1 MKKILAAAMAV
12 VTALS
17 LGACAS
23 SAAKSGGTE
32 SAKDTSAESAKGA
45 SSENVGEAKAEGS
58 YAGKTLIMATNAE
71 FPPYEYHE
79 GKDNVGIDVEIA
91 KAVAEQMG
99 AKFEVSDMAF
109 DAIISAVDSGKAD
122 FGAAG
127 MTVTEDRKKNV
138 DFSDTYATSVQSVI
152 IPENSDIKSID
163 DLKGKKI
170 GVQQGTTGDI
180 YATKDYGK
188 DAIQPFPKG
197 VDAVLALGAG
207 KVDAVII
214 DGNTAKAFVADQK
227 GLKLLDS
234 AYAEEEYAIC
244 VKKGNTELR
253 DGINAALKELKASGK
268 LDEIVAKY
276 IKAD

>member
-1 MKKILAAAMAV
+1 MKKFLTAAMAV
-12 VTALS
+12 MTALS

-32 SAKDTSAESAKGA
+32 SAKDTSTKDA
-45 SSENVGEAKAEGS
+45 SSESAGEAKAEGS

-79 GKDNVGIDVEIA
+79 GKDIVGIDVEIA

-152 IPENSDIKSID
+152 VPENSDIKSID

-253 DGINAALKELKASGK
+253 DGINAALKELKASGE

>member
-1 MKKILAAAMAV
+1 MKKILVAAMAV

-45 SSENVGEAKAEGS
+45 SSESAGEAKAEGS

-79 GKDNVGIDVEIA
+79 GKDIVGIDVEIA

-152 IPENSDIKSID
+152 VPENSDIKSID

-234 AYAEEEYAIC
+234 TYAEEEYAIC

>member
-32 SAKDTSAESAKGA
+32 SAKDTSTKDAPSESA
-45 SSENVGEAKAEGS
+45 GEAKAEGS

-79 GKDNVGIDVEIA
+79 GKDIVGIDVEIA

-152 IPENSDIKSID
+152 VPENSDIKSID

>member
-32 SAKDTSAESAKGA
+32 SAKDTSAESA
-45 SSENVGEAKAEGS
+45 GEAKAEGS

-79 GKDNVGIDVEIA
+79 GKDIVGIDVEIA

-152 IPENSDIKSID
+152 VPENSDIKSID

>member
-1 MKKILAAAMAV
+1 MKKFLTAAMAV
-12 VTALS
+12 MTALS

-32 SAKDTSAESAKGA
+32 SAKDTSTKDA
-45 SSENVGEAKAEGS
+45 SSESAGEAKAEGS

-79 GKDNVGIDVEIA
+79 GKDIVGIDVEIA

-152 IPENSDIKSID
+152 VPENSDIKSID

>member
-1 MKKILAAAMAV
+1 MKKFLTAAMAV

-32 SAKDTSAESAKGA
+32 SAKDTSAESAKDA
-45 SSENVGEAKAEGS
+45 SSESAGEAKAEGS

-79 GKDNVGIDVEIA
+79 GKDIVGIDVEIA

-152 IPENSDIKSID
+152 VPENSDIKSID

>member
-79 GKDNVGIDVEIA
+79 GKDIVGIDVEIA

>member
-1 MKKILAAAMAV
+1 MKKFLTAAMAV
-12 VTALS
+12 MTALS

-32 SAKDTSAESAKGA
+32 SAKDTSTKDTSAESA
-45 SSENVGEAKAEGS
+45 GEAKAEGS

-79 GKDNVGIDVEIA
+79 GKDIVGIDVEIA

-152 IPENSDIKSID
+152 VPENSDIKSID

>member
-12 VTALS
+12 MTALS

-32 SAKDTSAESAKGA
+32 SAKDTSTKDA
-45 SSENVGEAKAEGS
+45 SSESAGEAKAEGS

-79 GKDNVGIDVEIA
+79 GKDIVGIDVEIA

>member
-12 VTALS
+12 MTALS

-32 SAKDTSAESAKGA
+32 SAKDTSTKDA
-45 SSENVGEAKAEGS
+45 SSESAGEAKAEGS

-79 GKDNVGIDVEIA
+79 GKDIVGIDVEIA

-152 IPENSDIKSID
+152 VPENSDIKSID

>member
-1 MKKILAAAMAV
+1 MKKFLTAAMAV

-32 SAKDTSAESAKGA
+32 SAKDTSTKDA
-45 SSENVGEAKAEGS
+45 SSESAGEAKAEGS

-79 GKDNVGIDVEIA
+79 GKDIVGIDVEIA

-152 IPENSDIKSID
+152 VPENSDIKSID

-253 DGINAALKELKASGK
+253 DGINAALKGLKASGK

>member
-1 MKKILAAAMAV
+1 MKKFLTAAMAV
-12 VTALS
+12 MTALS

-32 SAKDTSAESAKGA
+32 SAKDTSTKDA
-45 SSENVGEAKAEGS
+45 SSESAGEAKAEGS

-79 GKDNVGIDVEIA
+79 GKDIVGIDVEIA

>member
-1 MKKILAAAMAV
+1 MKKFLTAAMAV
-12 VTALS
+12 MTAFS

-32 SAKDTSAESAKGA
+32 SAKDTSTKDA
-45 SSENVGEAKAEGS
+45 SSESAGEAKAEGS

-79 GKDNVGIDVEIA
+79 GKDIVGIDVEIA

-152 IPENSDIKSID
+152 IPKNSDIKSID

>member
-32 SAKDTSAESAKGA
+32 SAKDTSTKDA
-45 SSENVGEAKAEGS
+45 SSESAGEAKAEGS

-79 GKDNVGIDVEIA
+79 GKDIVGIDVEIA

>member
-45 SSENVGEAKAEGS
+45 SSESAGEAKAEGS

-79 GKDNVGIDVEIA
+79 GKDIVGIDVEIA

>member
-12 VTALS
+12 MTALS

-32 SAKDTSAESAKGA
+32 SAKDTSTKGA
-45 SSENVGEAKAEGS
+45 SSESAGEAKAEGS

-79 GKDNVGIDVEIA
+79 GKDIVGIDVEIA

-152 IPENSDIKSID
+152 VPENSDIKSID

>member
-1 MKKILAAAMAV
+1 MKKFLAAAMAV

-32 SAKDTSAESAKGA
+32 SAKDTSTKDA
-45 SSENVGEAKAEGS
+45 SSESAGEAKAEGS

-79 GKDNVGIDVEIA
+79 GKDIVGIDVEIA

>member
-1 MKKILAAAMAV
+1 MKKFLTAAMAV
-12 VTALS
+12 MTALS

-32 SAKDTSAESAKGA
+32 SAKDTSTKDASAESA
-45 SSENVGEAKAEGS
+45 GEAKAEGS

-79 GKDNVGIDVEIA
+79 GKDIVGIDVEIA

-152 IPENSDIKSID
+152 VPENSDIKSID

>member
-1 MKKILAAAMAV
+1 MKKFLTAAMAV
-12 VTALS
+12 MTALS

-45 SSENVGEAKAEGS
+45 SSENAGEAKAEGS

-79 GKDNVGIDVEIA
+79 GKDIVGIDVEIA

-152 IPENSDIKSID
+152 VPENSDIKSID

-276 IKAD
+276 IKSD

>member
-32 SAKDTSAESAKGA
+32 SAKDTSTKDA
-45 SSENVGEAKAEGS
+45 SSERAGEAKAEGS

-79 GKDNVGIDVEIA
+79 GKDIVGIDVEIA

-127 MTVTEDRKKNV
+127 MTVTEDREKNV

-152 IPENSDIKSID
+152 VPENSDIKSID

>member
-32 SAKDTSAESAKGA
+32 SAKDTSTKDA
-45 SSENVGEAKAEGS
+45 SSESAGEAKAEGS
-58 YAGKTLIMATNAE
+58 YVGKTLIMATNAE

-79 GKDNVGIDVEIA
+79 GKDIVGIDVEIA

-152 IPENSDIKSID
+152 VPENSDIKSID

>member
-45 SSENVGEAKAEGS
+45 SSENAGEAKAEGS

-79 GKDNVGIDVEIA
+79 GKDIVGIDVEIA

-152 IPENSDIKSID
+152 VPENSDIKSID

>member
-12 VTALS
+12 MTALS

-32 SAKDTSAESAKGA
+32 SAKDTSTKDA
-45 SSENVGEAKAEGS
+45 SSESAGEAKAEGS

-79 GKDNVGIDVEIA
+79 GKDIVGIDVEIA
-91 KAVAEQMG
+91 KAIAEQMG

-152 IPENSDIKSID
+152 VPENSDIKSID

-197 VDAVLALGAG
+197 VDAVLALEAG

>member
-1 MKKILAAAMAV
+1 MKKFLTAAMAV

-45 SSENVGEAKAEGS
+45 SSESAGEAKAEGS

-79 GKDNVGIDVEIA
+79 GKDIVGIDVEIA

>member
-1 MKKILAAAMAV
+1 MKKFLTAAMAV
-12 VTALS
+12 MTALS

-45 SSENVGEAKAEGS
+45 SSESAGEAKAEGS

-79 GKDNVGIDVEIA
+79 GKDIVGIDVEIA

-152 IPENSDIKSID
+152 VPENSDIKSID

>member
-32 SAKDTSAESAKGA
+32 SAKDTSTKDA
-45 SSENVGEAKAEGS
+45 SSESAGEAKAEGS

-79 GKDNVGIDVEIA
+79 GKDIVGIDVEIA

-152 IPENSDIKSID
+152 VSENSDIKSID

-188 DAIQPFPKG
+188 DAVQPFPKG

>member
-1 MKKILAAAMAV
+1 MKKFLTAAMAV
-12 VTALS
+12 MTALS

-32 SAKDTSAESAKGA
+32 SAKDTSTKDASAESA
-45 SSENVGEAKAEGS
+45 GEAKAEGS

-79 GKDNVGIDVEIA
+79 GKDIVGIDVEIA

-152 IPENSDIKSID
+152 VPENSDIKSID

-188 DAIQPFPKG
+188 DAVQPFPKG

>member
-1 MKKILAAAMAV
+1 MKKFLTAAMAV

-32 SAKDTSAESAKGA
+32 SAKDTSTKDA
-45 SSENVGEAKAEGS
+45 SSESAGEAKAEGS

-79 GKDNVGIDVEIA
+79 GKDIVGIDVEIA

-152 IPENSDIKSID
+152 VSENSDIKSID

>member
-32 SAKDTSAESAKGA
+32 SAKDA
-45 SSENVGEAKAEGS
+45 SSESAGEAKAAKAEGS

-79 GKDNVGIDVEIA
+79 GKDIVGIDVEIA

-152 IPENSDIKSID
+152 VPENSDIKSID

>member
-32 SAKDTSAESAKGA
+32 SAKDTSTKDA
-45 SSENVGEAKAEGS
+45 SSESAGEAKAEGS

-79 GKDNVGIDVEIA
+79 GKDIVGIDVEIA

-188 DAIQPFPKG
+188 DAVQPFPKG

>member
-45 SSENVGEAKAEGS
+45 SSENVGQAKAEGS

-79 GKDNVGIDVEIA
+79 GKDIVGIDVEIA

-276 IKAD
+276 IRAE

>member
-12 VTALS
+12 MTALS

-45 SSENVGEAKAEGS
+45 SSESAGEAKAEGS

-79 GKDNVGIDVEIA
+79 GKDIVGIDVEIA

-152 IPENSDIKSID
+152 VPENSDIKSID

>member
-32 SAKDTSAESAKGA
+32 SAKDTSTKDA
-45 SSENVGEAKAEGS
+45 SSESAGEAKAEGS
-58 YAGKTLIMATNAE
+58 YVGKTLIMATNAE

-79 GKDNVGIDVEIA
+79 GKDIVGIDVEIA

>member
-12 VTALS
+12 MTALS

-32 SAKDTSAESAKGA
+32 SAKDTSTKDA
-45 SSENVGEAKAEGS
+45 SSESAGEAKAEGS

-79 GKDNVGIDVEIA
+79 GKDIVGIDVEIA
-91 KAVAEQMG
+91 KAIAEQMG

-152 IPENSDIKSID
+152 VPENSDIKSID

>member
-1 MKKILAAAMAV
+1 MKKFLTAAMAV

-32 SAKDTSAESAKGA
+32 SAKDTSTKDA
-45 SSENVGEAKAEGS
+45 SSESAGEAKAEGS

-79 GKDNVGIDVEIA
+79 GKDIVGIDVEIA

>member
-12 VTALS
+12 MTALS

-32 SAKDTSAESAKGA
+32 SAKDTSTKDA
-45 SSENVGEAKAEGS
+45 SSESAGEAKAEGS

-79 GKDNVGIDVEIA
+79 GKDIVGIDVEIA
-91 KAVAEQMG
+91 KAIAEQMG

>member
-1 MKKILAAAMAV
+1 MKKILVAAMAV

-45 SSENVGEAKAEGS
+45 SSESAGEAKAEGS

-79 GKDNVGIDVEIA
+79 GKDIVGIDVEIA

>member
-1 MKKILAAAMAV
+1 MKKFLTAAMAV
-12 VTALS
+12 MTALS

-32 SAKDTSAESAKGA
+32 SAKDTSTKDA
-45 SSENVGEAKAEGS
+45 SSESAGEAKAEGS

-79 GKDNVGIDVEIA
+79 GKDIVGIDVEIA

-152 IPENSDIKSID
+152 VPENSDIKSID

-188 DAIQPFPKG
+188 DAVQPFPKG

>member
-79 GKDNVGIDVEIA
+79 GKDIVGIDVEIA

-152 IPENSDIKSID
+152 VPENSDIKSID

>member
-1 MKKILAAAMAV
+1 MKKFLTAAMAV

-32 SAKDTSAESAKGA
+32 SAKDTSTKDA
-45 SSENVGEAKAEGS
+45 SSESAGEAKAEGS
-58 YAGKTLIMATNAE
+58 YVGKTLIMATNAE

-79 GKDNVGIDVEIA
+79 GKDIVGIDVEIA

-152 IPENSDIKSID
+152 VPENSDIKSID